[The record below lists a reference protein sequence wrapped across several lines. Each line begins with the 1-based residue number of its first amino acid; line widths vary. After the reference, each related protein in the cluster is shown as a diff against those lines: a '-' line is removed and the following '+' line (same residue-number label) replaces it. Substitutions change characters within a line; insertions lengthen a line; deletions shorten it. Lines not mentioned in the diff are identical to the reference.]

1 MCISLFWV
9 MIKTYVCPTCF
20 AGIRSTSCRQI
31 CRRLKYRTSSR
42 SVTRSDVALLQRL
55 SWKKK

>member
-1 MCISLFWV
+1 MSFSLFRV
-9 MIKTYVCPTCF
+9 MRKTYICPNCF

-31 CRRLKYRTSSR
+31 CRRLRYRTSSR
-42 SVTRSDVALLQRL
+42 SGTRSDVALLLRL